1 MEEMWAESSNQAGTA
16 ATALQGS
23 CQIKQIHGT
32 LKMFV
37 DVKLKAAGAA
47 YTDVLAQEHP
57 H

>member
-1 MEEMWAESSNQAGTA
+1 MEPMWAESSDQAGTA

-23 CQIKQIHGT
+23 SQTKLIHGT

-37 DVKLKAAGAA
+37 DGRLKAAEAA
-47 YTDVLAQEHP
+47 YTDVLVHP